1 MLKIAMSVLLLFTA
15 AYSKTL
21 SATYEVSFGIF
32 QKMGTADTM
41 LQINDDNT
49 YLIRV
54 EAKTAGLAKVLS
66 NNRYEVYESRGIVK
80 NGKLVP
86 NTYMTMRKT
95 DSKQS
100 VKTYTFDHQNRIV
113 WKESVKTSGG
123 VENRSRE
130 KNEYYANE
138 DILSLFFNLKNY
150 TVKRQNTYFNVIGGN
165 KEDGRIDTVFPKA
178 AELARMKK
186 ILETDEGD
194 FLKVVLND
202 RIFSSEKGE
211 LLINLDREGLC
222 EKAILEDVLLFGDIV
237 GKRIR

>member
-1 MLKIAMSVLLLFTA
+1 MLKIAITVLLLFTA
-15 AYSKTL
+15 ACSKTL

-32 QKMGTADTM
+32 QKMGTADTT

-66 NNRYEVYESRGIVK
+66 NNRYEVYESRGTVK
-80 NGKLVP
+80 NGKLLP
-86 NTYMTMRKT
+86 ITYMTMRKT

-100 VKTYTFDHQNRIV
+100 IKTYTFDHQNKIV

-123 VENRSRE
+123 IENRNRE

-150 TVKRQNTYFNVIGGN
+150 TVKRQNTYFNAIGGN
-165 KEDGRIDTVFPKA
+165 KEDGRIDTVFPKS
-178 AELARMKK
+178 AELTRMKK
-186 ILETDEGD
+186 MLETDEGD

-202 RIFSSEKGE
+202 RIFASEKGE
-211 LLINLDREGLC
+211 LLINLDKEGLC